1 MPSRACLASAQGFIH
16 EKSFRGAGSALRES
30 TTGTSESPFQQP
42 EEPRCRRSAVRRL
55 NGVSSAPGLLA
66 QVPWKVLTLCT
77 GWSVDPAPWAV
88 SSSPLEGSD
97 TLHWGYFGA
106 KEPPSLSQQVHAL
119 CSALMVD
126 RWEKP
131 DKLPFGFEATDYVTT
146 QTEQP
151 LLRACVCACVRGRRV
166 HACVCVC
173 AHVWGGVHTC
183 LCQDQLAPHLR
194 MRVKPA
200 LVPLSRGH

>member
-1 MPSRACLASAQGFIH
+1 MKSQWRHSRPVNKEKRATGFWVPSEGAHVEALVPSREYLASSWSFTH

-30 TTGTSESPFQQP
+30 TRAPLGAPSSSLRSHTAVALLCTGWMESAQP
-42 EEPRCRRSAVRRL
+42 P
-55 NGVSSAPGLLA
+55 APSA

-106 KEPPSLSQQVHAL
+106 TEPPSLSQQVHAL

-126 RWEKP
+126 R
-131 DKLPFGFEATDYVTT
+131 
-146 QTEQP
+146 
-151 LLRACVCACVRGRRV
+151 
-166 HACVCVC
+166 
-173 AHVWGGVHTC
+173 
-183 LCQDQLAPHLR
+183 
-194 MRVKPA
+194 
-200 LVPLSRGH
+200 